1 GQELEDEPDDAED
14 RKDACDPD
22 GFPFLQEP
30 LYGLCNIV
38 EQSADQKRDEYCCYD
53 CKGRLENHL
62 HPDHQ
67 HDDQQ
72 GDDDCNAGLEP
83 NFSVM
88 RIFPFSFDLKL
99 ITVYHKF
106 YFSLKHTQNKKTR
119 NARTHESARRR
130 MVSSEYP
137 DRPECP
143 KQEDCQ
149 YPGEALRKQ

>member
-1 GQELEDEPDDAED
+1 MNTVAMIVKNGWKITCTLITSMMISRVMMIATPVWNQT
-14 RKDACDPD
+14 
-22 GFPFLQEP
+22 FL
-30 LYGLCNIV
+30 
-38 EQSADQKRDEYCCYD
+38 
-53 CKGRLENHL
+53 
-62 HPDHQ
+62 
-67 HDDQQ
+67 
-72 GDDDCNAGLEP
+72 
-83 NFSVM
+83 VM

-149 YPGEALRKQ
+149 YPGEALRKRSEEHTLNSSHVSISYAVFCL